1 MSIKRRSEVCDIEG
15 KCMGFNAMILSNRVH
30 LGQISL

>member
-1 MSIKRRSEVCDIEG
+1 MGIKGRNEVCDIEG
-15 KCMGFNAMILSNRVH
+15 KYMGFNAMVLFNRVH